1 MQATIELWK
10 RGERMKYSEEELDQ
24 LFWKCDGRCPHCG
37 KTIVRASYRRPTE
50 AGAWDVERETGRAA
64 CLECSQPKAATGR
77 VLLSKR
83 I

>member
-1 MQATIELWK
+1 MQGHLDKVEE
-10 RGERMKYSEEELDQ
+10 GEKLEYTEEELDQ
-24 LFWKCDGRCPHCG
+24 LFWKCDGRCPGCG
-37 KTIVRASYRRPTE
+37 KPIMRASYRRPDE
-50 AGAWDVERETGRAA
+50 VGAWDVRRETGRAA